1 MRLFQLLLFILACNV
16 SAQQVEFLQFGDTLQ
31 KPEYQNFVYIDDK
44 TDVSAAIFVGR
55 LRSWG
60 KLDDVSNLFG
70 LIKTKAQEV
79 GATSFRFE
87 SFRRTDETNGELIL
101 SVYFNEG
108 DFFDVNFENLPKDKI
123 FILGSPD
130 LTQIKS
136 QGFKV
141 DGNKYEVESG
151 KFREFD
157 ISEAKDVK
165 INKGGFTGMTLWV
178 ARKEGGYSSFF
189 GFSGIGLS
197 GMSVSPTGM
206 GGGIAINTGT
216 IHKLEP
222 NLALLLLRVYTKM
235 N

>member
-1 MRLFQLLLFILACNV
+1 MKLFQLLLLLFVCGA

-31 KPEYQNFVYIDDK
+31 KPEYQTFVYIGDK
-44 TDVSAAIFVGR
+44 TDLSQSTFVGR

-60 KLDDVSNLFG
+60 RLDDVSNLFG

-79 GATSFRFE
+79 GATSFKFE
-87 SFRRTDETNGELIL
+87 SFRRTDEKNGELIL

-108 DFFDVNFENLPKDKI
+108 DFFDVNFENLPKDRI
-123 FILGSPD
+123 FIFGSPD
-130 LTQIKS
+130 LTASKS
-136 QGFKV
+136 QSFKV
-141 DGNKYEVESG
+141 DGSKYEVESG

-157 ISEAKDVK
+157 IPEAKDVK

-197 GMSVSPTGM
+197 GVAVSPTGM